1 MKSHGKERRRRFVYV
16 TRNTEYHV
24 LDEICV
30 GVRDRNSG
38 RWDDRHAALRR
49 RLEGGVRVFPNGAV
63 VPMLAPPS
71 VGQPLYFDLDDEE
84 EGDQLV
90 TSRVQSIDR
99 PRLEDLGRYP
109 TSKAG

>member
-1 MKSHGKERRRRFVYV
+1 MKERRTRFVYV

-24 LDEICV
+24 QGEICV
-30 GVRDRNSG
+30 AVRDRDSG
-38 RWDDRHAALRR
+38 RWNEGHAAVRR

-71 VGQPLYFDLDDEE
+71 VGQPLYFDLDEDE

-90 TSRVQSIDR
+90 TSRVQEINR
-99 PRLEDLGRYP
+99 PSLEDLAKYG
-109 TSKAG
+109 